1 VWAVLSADAL
11 DCFAHVLKPWW
22 WRPEPVGG
30 RRTRRAV
37 HTRCGRGA
45 PVHGNR
51 PWAQAVVNMRTR
63 LRAVHALGGWAG
75 VLSTACEPPTTSA
88 PCFVRRHTQLV
99 LRQHR
104 ALVCPRGLP
113 DFLPVPLWS
122 FARAPRPL
130 DPKPLR
136 FPAFPRQLLPGRPR
150 WAVPAGLR
158 PFELPTDLSFCCRCQ
173 SIKAMPC
180 GGPSARLDPLTTTPS
195 GCMGSAVL
203 RAWASATMR
212 CLGRDLGSISSGT
225 DLGLLSPP
233 SACWPASGEETA
245 HFALVGAPASWHS
258 PPPARSPPCAFHLP
272 AGETASSRGGHRH

>member
-51 PWAQAVVNMRTR
+51 SWAQAVVNMRTR

-75 VLSTACEPPTTSA
+75 VLSTACELPTTSA

-104 ALVCPRGLP
+104 ALVYPRGLP
-113 DFLPVPLWS
+113 SFLPVLRWS

-150 WAVPAGLR
+150 GQFLQGCALLNSPPSLVFAAVVKASRPCPAGGLR
-158 PFELPTDLSFCCRCQ
+158 PALTLCQRRPLDAWDRLCCVQ
-173 SIKAMPC
+173 
-180 GGPSARLDPLTTTPS
+180 GHQ
-195 GCMGSAVL
+195 
-203 RAWASATMR
+203 
-212 CLGRDLGSISSGT
+212 
-225 DLGLLSPP
+225 PP
-233 SACWPASGEETA
+233 
-245 HFALVGAPASWHS
+245 
-258 PPPARSPPCAFHLP
+258 
-272 AGETASSRGGHRH
+272 